1 MIFCWIVVQ
10 FWCWTFNRLQKHMD
24 VVALTKI
31 FRCNGPL
38 QYFCL
43 TIFFHFR
50 RFSCISSENQTRILF
65 YCKFLFSCSCLWSS
79 VELVKNKSNKVR
91 CNKCIQGLVPI
102 ISAHTH
108 NVEHITNAFVPIT
121 LAKNTERP
129 EMDDHF
135 YWMHRLNEMPLNW
148 HSRLQHKHT
157 LYSIFFSPTYFFQF
171 QTIIL

>member
-1 MIFCWIVVQ
+1 MLDIQ
-10 FWCWTFNRLQKHMD
+10 S
-24 VVALTKI
+24 LTETHGYCSIDKNI
-31 FRCNGPL
+31 PL
-38 QYFCL
+38 QWSVVIFL
-43 TIFFHFR
+43 FDHFFFHFR
-50 RFSCISSENQTRILF
+50 RFSCISSENQTRILL
-65 YCKFLFSCSCLWSS
+65 YCKFLCRCSCLWSS

-157 LYSIFFSPTYFFQF
+157 LYSIFFFRQLVFFNSKQ
-171 QTIIL
+171 